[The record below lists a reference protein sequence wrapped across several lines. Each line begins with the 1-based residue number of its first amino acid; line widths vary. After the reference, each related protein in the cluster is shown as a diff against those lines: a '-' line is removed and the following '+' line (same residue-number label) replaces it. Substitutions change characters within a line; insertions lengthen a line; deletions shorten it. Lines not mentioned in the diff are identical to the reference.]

1 MSRFPA
7 CPFWDFSIA
16 VYARDGVAPACLSL
30 QERLG
35 ADINLLLFCCWVGAS
50 GRGVLTAKSLEQASA
65 AIECWHDEVVRGLRA
80 VRTRLKRDPD
90 PAPPGLSTPLRK
102 HVGAAEL
109 EAEHIEQLILAEHA
123 PLVAR
128 VDASLSE
135 RAADAARNGLAYL
148 VSLGPRPNSQDRGD
162 FLTVLGGC
170 FPELEQSELATAL
183 AATVA

>member
-30 QERLG
+30 QERRG

-50 GRGVLTAKSLEQASA
+50 GRGGLTAEGLERASVA
-65 AIECWHDEVVRGLRA
+65 VERWHEEVVRGLRA
-80 VRTRLKRDPD
+80 VRMRLKRDSD
-90 PAPPGLSTPLRK
+90 PAPPGLATPLRK

-109 EAEHIEQLILAEHA
+109 EAEHIEQLILAEHGPPAARADA
-123 PLVAR
+123 P
-128 VDASLSE
+128 LSE
-135 RAADAARNGLAYL
+135 RATDAARNGLAYL
-148 VSLGPRPNSQDRGD
+148 TSLGPRPDSQDRKD

-170 FPELEQSELATAL
+170 FPELGQSELDAAL
-183 AATVA
+183 VAAGA